1 MLKISGWALQVGVLD
16 AERLQVGAGL
26 DAGRL
31 FFFFLPPSIDQCSG
45 GGGSSDVAVKLLGCV
60 RVQLS
65 EKGGRRKPR
74 NKKQRGC

>member
-31 FFFFLPPSIDQCSG
+31 FFFFFTPLH
-45 GGGSSDVAVKLLGCV
+45 
-60 RVQLS
+60 
-65 EKGGRRKPR
+65 
-74 NKKQRGC
+74 

>member
-1 MLKISGWALQVGVLD
+1 MLGGF
-16 AERLQVGAGL
+16 
-26 DAGRL
+26 